1 MSSEQSSKTKWFI
14 VALVGTMMLCFL
26 CIGVSIGV
34 VRLGINAFEQAG
46 LPEAILV
53 TEEPTRQPSVSP
65 SEPPRDLDRSYEM
78 LEELA
83 DVIVPINSPIELA
96 ERLGGVPNVP
106 EVVAEQAEEIPVGT
120 VGTFWV
126 TNTDTIRNFQIEAE
140 MVYSRPHVYFWIEQ
154 GVKYDL
160 DDVQALVDSFEDD
173 IYPTT
178 RAFFGSE
185 WSPGVDGD
193 EHLYILYARN
203 LGATVAGYFSHVDEL
218 SPLAHEYSN
227 AHEMFYLSADTV
239 DLAEPFAYS
248 VLAHE
253 FQHMIHWNL
262 DRNEQSWLNEG
273 FSELSAYLN
282 GYGIGGWDYAYANQ
296 PDLALTQWPSNSGT
310 HYGQA
315 FLYVT
320 YFLDRFGSEATQAVV
335 AHAENGLDSIDTTL
349 LDLGILD
356 PTSGAPITADDV
368 HKDWL
373 ITMYAQNPGIG
384 DGRYAYRSYTPPVVT
399 AADRFSTCPLAAQDR
414 QVNQYGVDYIEIF
427 CEGEYTLQ
435 FKGASEV
442 QVLPTEPLSGEYAYW
457 SNRGDESDMTLTR
470 AFDLTG
476 VGTPVEM
483 RYWVWYDIEAG
494 WDYLY
499 LVVSADGGKT
509 WDIIQTPSGTDE
521 DSSGSSYG
529 WAYTGY
535 SGGGSQPAWIQEK
548 VDLSDYA
555 GQEILVRF
563 EYITDAAVNGD
574 GLLLDDLQIE
584 AIDYFEGFEESADGW
599 EARGFVRLYN
609 RLPQTY
615 QVILLENDGEI
626 TVREVSLDDENQ
638 GEIRFEVTERA
649 SPATLIVT
657 GTTRYTWQPA
667 AYTIEILP

>member
-14 VALVGTMMLCFL
+14 IALIGTMMLCFL
-26 CIGVSIGV
+26 CIGATIGV
-34 VRLGINAFEQAG
+34 AGLGIALYERVG
-46 LPEAILV
+46 LSEAI
-53 TEEPTRQPSVSP
+53 TATDAPTREPSVSP
-65 SEPPRDLDRSYEM
+65 LEPPRNLERSNEM

-83 DVIVPINSPIELA
+83 DVLVPINSPIELA
-96 ERLGGVPNVP
+96 ERLGGESDVP
-106 EVVAEQAEEIPVGT
+106 EVVAEYTDEISVGT
-120 VGTFWV
+120 VKSFWAA
-126 TNTDTIRNFQIEAE
+126 NLDTISHFKLDAE
-140 MVYSRPHVYFWIEQ
+140 LVYSRPHVYFWIQED
-154 GVKYDL
+154 VKYDL
-160 DDVQALVDSFEDD
+160 EDVEALVDTFEDE

-203 LGATVAGYFSHVDEL
+203 LGASTAGYFSPSDEL
-218 SPLAHEYSN
+218 SPLAHQYSN
-227 AHEMFYLSADTV
+227 AHEMFYLSADVV
-239 DLAEPFAYS
+239 DLGERYAYS

-262 DRNEQSWLNEG
+262 DRNEQSWINEG
-273 FSELSAYLN
+273 FSELSAHLS
-282 GYGIGGWDYAYANQ
+282 GYDVGGWDYAYASQ
-296 PDLALTQWPSNSGT
+296 PDIALTQWPTNGGT

-335 AHAENGLDSIDTTL
+335 AHVDNGLDSIDTTMT
-349 LDLGILD
+349 DLGIRD
-356 PTSGAPITADDV
+356 PISGDPVTADDV
-368 HKDWL
+368 HQDWL
-373 ITMYAQNPGIG
+373 IAMYVQDPNVG
-384 DGRYAYRSYTPPVVT
+384 DGRYAYRSYTPPMLT
-399 AADRFSTCPLAAQDR
+399 ATEDFSECPLPVQER
-414 QVNQYGVDYIEIF
+414 QVNQYGVDYMDIS
-427 CEGEYTLQ
+427 CAGEYTLR

-442 QVLPTEPLSGEYAYW
+442 QVLPAEPLSGEYAYW

-470 AFDLTG
+470 AFDLTEVDG
-476 VGTPVEM
+476 PVEM
-483 RYWVWYDIEAG
+483 RYWVWYDIEEG

-499 LVVSADGGKT
+499 LVVSQDGGET
-509 WDIIQTPSGTDE
+509 WEIIQTPSGTDE
-521 DSSGSSYG
+521 DTSGSSYG

-535 SGGGSQPAWIQEK
+535 SGGGSEPAWIQEI
-548 VDLSDYA
+548 VDLSEYA

-574 GLLLDDLQIE
+574 GLLLDDFQIE
-584 AIDYFEGFEESADGW
+584 AINYFESFEEPAEGW

-615 QVILLENDGEI
+615 QVILLENDGEVR
-626 TVREVSLDDENQ
+626 VREVELDGENQ
-638 GEIRFEVTERA
+638 GEISFQVTRS

-657 GTTRYTWQPA
+657 GTTRHTWQPA

>member
-14 VALVGTMMLCFL
+14 VALIGTMMLCFL
-26 CIGVSIGV
+26 CIGATIAV
-34 VRLGINAFEQAG
+34 VRLGINVFEQAG
-46 LPEAILV
+46 LPAAVME
-53 TEEPTRQPSVSP
+53 TEEPTREPSISP
-65 SEPPRDLDRSYEM
+65 SEPALNLGRAQEM
-78 LEELA
+78 LDELSNT
-83 DVIVPINSPIELA
+83 IVPINSPIELA
-96 ERLGGVPNVP
+96 ERLGGIPDVPR
-106 EVVAEQAEEIPVGT
+106 VVAEDAEDIPVGT
-120 VGTFWV
+120 MKTFWAA
-126 TNTDTIRNFQIEAE
+126 NLDTISHFQLEAE
-140 MVYSRPHVYFWIEQ
+140 LVYARPHVYFWIQE
-154 GVKYDL
+154 GVKFDL
-160 DDVQALVDSFEDD
+160 EDVQALVDTFEDQ

-178 RAFFGSE
+178 REFFGSE

-203 LGATVAGYFSHVDEL
+203 LGAVTAGYFSPSDEL

-227 AHEMFYLSADTV
+227 AHEMFYLSADVV
-239 DLAEPFAYS
+239 DLGEQYAYS

-262 DRNEQSWLNEG
+262 DRNEQSWINEG
-273 FSELSAYLN
+273 FSELSAHLS
-282 GYGIGGWDYAYANQ
+282 GYDVGGWDYAYADN
-296 PDLALTQWPSNSGT
+296 PDIALTEWPTNGGT

-320 YFLDRFGSEATQAVV
+320 YFLDRFGSEATQSV
-335 AHAENGLDSIDTTL
+335 AAHVDNGLDSIDTTL

-356 PTSGAPITADDV
+356 PESGEPITADDV
-368 HKDWL
+368 HKDW
-373 ITMYAQNPGIG
+373 IIAMYLQDPDVG
-384 DGRYAYRSYTPPVVT
+384 DGRYAYRSYTPPMIG
-399 AADRFSTCPLAAQDR
+399 ANDQFDECPLSAQDR

-427 CEGEYTLQ
+427 CEGEYTLT

-442 QVLPTEPLSGEYAYW
+442 PVLPAEALSGEYAFW

-476 VGTPVEM
+476 VDGPVEL
-483 RYWVWYDIEAG
+483 RYWVWYDIEEG

-499 LVVSADGGKT
+499 LVISPDGGET
-509 WDIIQTPSGTDE
+509 WEIIQTPSGTDE
-521 DSSGSSYG
+521 DTSGSSYG

-535 SGGGSQPAWIQEK
+535 SGGGSEPAWIQEK

-555 GQEILVRF
+555 GEEILVRF

-574 GLLLDDLQIE
+574 GLLLDDLSIE
-584 AIDYFEGFEESADGW
+584 AIDYFESFEGEAEGW

-615 QVILLENDGEI
+615 EVILLEDNGE
-626 TVREVSLDDENQ
+626 VQLREVALDDENM
-638 GEIRFEVTERA
+638 GEISFSVA
-649 SPATLIVT
+649 DVSSPATLIVS
-657 GTTRYTWQPA
+657 GTTRHTWQPA